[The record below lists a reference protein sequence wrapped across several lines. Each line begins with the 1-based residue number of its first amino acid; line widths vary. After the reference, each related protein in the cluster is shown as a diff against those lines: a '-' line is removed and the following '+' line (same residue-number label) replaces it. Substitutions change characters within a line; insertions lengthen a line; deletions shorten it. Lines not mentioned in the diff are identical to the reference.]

1 MKTKGGLKEKQNKTK
16 LLFLDFGGKNFW
28 LQFWIFLMD
37 GSASGGGC
45 QRLRCEWQGMGDCSC
60 RTVRPDGVQGRSEN
74 SGNSNDESPQRA
86 FRELADMLGILEAI
100 AISI

>member
-1 MKTKGGLKEKQNKTK
+1 MKTNGGLKEKKNKP
-16 LLFLDFGGKNFW
+16 FISRFWGGNFW

-45 QRLRCEWQGMGDCSC
+45 QRLRCEWQGIGNCSC
-60 RTVRPDGVQGRSEN
+60 RTVRPDGLQGRSEN

-86 FRELADMLGILEAI
+86 FRDLADMLGILEAI